1 MVAVIPSVK
10 DKIDFIFENYCLDD
24 FNFDFIS
31 EKSYSE
37 FKNQAIGYISGYV
50 VKRIK
55 EKVSC
60 TECVDSL
67 VGSPRTQSVD
77 LITTKD
83 YGEFMSYPSSFAQ
96 KVMNTA
102 DKIIEEEIKSG
113 NWLQK
118 KYFFDYVCLKI
129 TKVFIE
135 GSVCNLSCN
144 HGYNLIMKITSCYAS
159 IKLKQ
164 NMQLEMKR

>member
-1 MVAVIPSVK
+1 MRMGLINFFRLKRKSNLIVCSQTTFLILSNN
-10 DKIDFIFENYCLDD
+10 FIFENYCLDD

-37 FKNQAIGYISGYV
+37 FKTQAIGYISGYV

-113 NWLQK
+113 NWLKKNTFLTMCALKLQK
-118 KYFFDYVCLKI
+118 SLQRAQCVTCLA
-129 TKVFIE
+129 
-135 GSVCNLSCN
+135 
-144 HGYNLIMKITSCYAS
+144 IMVI
-159 IKLKQ
+159 I
-164 NMQLEMKR
+164 